1 MRTHVAVTGAA
12 GISALGN
19 ILTEHRQAMALG
31 ISGLKPLGELGEL
44 NGEFVNLPG
53 GWITP
58 RTLLADARYGPAT
71 NLCLRLAREAVADAG
86 WTPAMLCEAWLFVG
100 SSRGNVAGWL
110 HPWPGRRGHR
120 QMATSNSMHSEM
132 ATAVSIELG
141 IRGPYQV
148 LSNGCSSGLDA
159 VGFGAWVVAS
169 GLAPRALCL
178 SADLPLVPQLLRG
191 YAQTGLLSRDG
202 VNDPYSRKTT
212 GFLPGEAGAALAL
225 EPAAGQPAYAHIVGY
240 WANSDAFHPLGLPED
255 GAGIREVLMH
265 AITELGMPRVSAIC
279 PHASGTHAHGQA
291 ERRALRAV
299 FSAYETPISLHLMKP
314 FTGHAIGASGAID
327 LAVICHALRDGELP
341 PNLPHL
347 TGAGD
352 PFILP
357 ATPTL
362 WDGGTVLKISVGMG
376 GHNAVIAL
384 AQSSNNRTQ
393 SRE

>member
-1 MRTHVAVTGAA
+1 MRTHVAATGVA
-12 GISALGN
+12 GMSALGP
-19 ILTEHRQAMALG
+19 TPGEHRQAMALG
-31 ISGLKPLGELGEL
+31 ISGLRPLGELGVLGAEYAAI
-44 NGEFVNLPG
+44 PG

-58 RTLLADARYGPAT
+58 RSLLADARYGPAT
-71 NLCLRLAREAVADAG
+71 NLCLRMAREAVADAG
-86 WTPAMLCEAWLFVG
+86 WTPAMLREAWLFVG
-100 SSRGNVAGWL
+100 SSRGNAAGWL

-120 QMATSNSMHSEM
+120 QMAASNAMHSEM
-132 ATAVSIELG
+132 AAAVSIELG

-159 VGFGAWVVAS
+159 VGFGAWAVHS

-178 SADLPLVPQLLRG
+178 SADLPLVPALLNS

-202 VNDPYSRKTT
+202 VNDPYSPHTT

-225 EPAAGQPAYAHIVGY
+225 EPAAGQPAYATVAGY
-240 WANSDAFHPLGLPED
+240 WANSDAFHPLGLPEE
-255 GAGIREVLMH
+255 GSGIAEVLMQ
-265 AITELGMPRVSAIC
+265 AIAELGMPRVAAVC

-299 FSAYETPISLHLMKP
+299 FSAYETPISLHLIKP

-327 LAVICHALRDGELP
+327 LAVLCHALRDGELP
-341 PNLPHL
+341 PNLPGL

-352 PFILP
+352 PFTLP
-357 ATPTL
+357 TSPAP

-384 AQSSNNRTQ
+384 QSS
-393 SRE
+393 SSS